1 MMVSSALRT
10 YGLQHVGVVFSSLPV
25 FARTRYSHWKECI
38 FLLILFWLTFT
49 KFSSN
54 VEFVKSKR

>member
-1 MMVSSALRT
+1 MVSSALRT

-38 FLLILFWLTFT
+38 FLLILFWLMFT
-49 KFSSN
+49 KF
-54 VEFVKSKR
+54 